1 MGNQLGG
8 IVELRWM
15 FGKMG
20 GRLVWFEK
28 KFLKGVL
35 GSEDVGIVIVRKY
48 KKEANF

>member
-28 KFLKGVL
+28 KFLKVFWDRRMWA
-35 GSEDVGIVIVRKY
+35 S
-48 KKEANF
+48 